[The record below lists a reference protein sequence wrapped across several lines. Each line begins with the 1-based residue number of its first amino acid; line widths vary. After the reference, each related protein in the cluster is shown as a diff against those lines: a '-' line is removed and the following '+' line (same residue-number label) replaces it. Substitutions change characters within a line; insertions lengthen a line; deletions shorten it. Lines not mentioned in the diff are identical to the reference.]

1 MANGDSEP
9 RVSIV
14 EKYKTLTEKCSK
26 SKAQYWNM
34 GWREVKKR
42 VPLTSVEPGWAS

>member
-14 EKYKTLTEKCSK
+14 EKYKTLTEKCSE

-34 GWREVKKR
+34 GWREVKKH
-42 VPLTSVEPGWAS
+42 VSLTSVEPGWAS